1 MRICKVAAFPHLRAP
16 FMPELDK
23 TYTPA
28 DVESRWYQ
36 RWLDDKCFEA
46 DPARVSE
53 TRPAYS
59 IVIPPPNVTGVLHM
73 GHVLNNTIQDIL
85 CRRAR
90 MLGKEV
96 LWLPG
101 TDHAG
106 LATQNVVE
114 KTLKK
119 QGVIKH
125 RDDLGREK
133 LIEKIWEWKGTQ
145 GDIIIDQLKKLG
157 SSCDWS
163 RQRFTF
169 DPDYNACVMRVF
181 VDLYKK
187 GLIYRGKRMVNWC
200 PSSLTAL
207 SDEEVIMKEQKGSMY
222 HFRVEVIDDDTR
234 PQTARP
240 RAVDIT
246 EQEEQNAHHEHTR
259 TDPHTGCR
267 TFIHGN
273 RFDERAGPYLSA
285 ANRRTVGAAAACLA
299 QSQRTG
305 ADAPSGESRWEEF
318 RALLA
323 TGQFR
328 ELNLIDLAQ
337 LGIRAFGDEPL
348 AAADESLKQL
358 KAGAEAQP
366 FLDHARGVVYK
377 IFASDASGNAGRK
390 VTVSTSPTARPYIEY
405 EDSHPLEA
413 LEKLALLHEIGG
425 LPTEILGVTAQGD
438 WVLAQPEATPVTE
451 SEIGAAR
458 AEAVAL
464 VGGVQVNESGLEDIR
479 VVWHRG
485 RAWIISD
492 LHLRNI
498 MRDSE
503 GKARIMDALIV
514 PVPKSL
520 TARYESVRQA
530 IREAKE
536 KAGILS
542 SATHAQEELSLF
554 PSADRKTWL
563 TIATTRPETIPGDTA
578 IAVNPKDER
587 YAHLIGKHIRRPLPL
602 ENQAAIPIVGDEHVD
617 FAFGTGVLKVTPA
630 HDKADFEIGQRHKL
644 EIIDV
649 LHPNGLLNELAG
661 KDLAG
666 LDRFEGRKKAVDLL
680 TEMGA
685 MIKAEPHQNNVGY
698 SERAD
703 VPIEPRL
710 SEQWFLKYPSVKE
723 SQAVVASGEMKF
735 HPDRWAKVY
744 DHWMTGLQDWCISRQ
759 VWWGHRIP
767 VWHSMAKDSDELRA
781 FSEFS
786 NKTGLSKSDSWTEH
800 CLSGV
805 KGEATLVTVYQNN
818 DEGETRIEAVT
829 DSEAEIEK
837 LKSMGFT
844 QDPDVLDTWFSSW
857 LWPFATMGW
866 PEKTSTLKA
875 FYPTTDLV
883 TGPDIIFFWVARM
896 IMAGFEWMGELPF
909 KNVYFTG
916 IIRDKQGRK
925 MSKSLGNSP
934 DPLELIASYSAD
946 ALRFGIMRS
955 APLGQDICFDDKNVE
970 LGRNFCTKLWNAAR
984 FRQMQGGEVETEISA
999 ALLSSDDK
1007 WILLRLNTA
1016 IAEVSTALEEYRF
1029 SDATATLYRFFWSEY
1044 CDWYIEA
1051 SKAVLQGSDDKRKA
1065 NTLAVIDFVLGH
1077 TLRLFHPF
1085 MPFITEELWHGMGF
1099 NTDLPENQGGKS
1111 IMFAPWPKPLDEDEL
1126 AHFGILPED
1135 EKTANDKYEAVN
1147 LGRGLK
1153 STFNINKRVRFV
1165 LKPSQELPAHEVEVL
1180 RILLNA
1186 EPLDVDADFAATKGT
1201 PSAITPLGTIFLPL
1215 DGIID
1220 VEAERARVGKELAK
1234 VESELEKVIAKLADE
1249 NFTSKVPQ
1257 KVLDEHQLRKTDWQ
1271 EKLAKLREM
1280 MAALG

>member
-1 MRICKVAAFPHLRAP
+1 
-16 FMPELDK
+16 MPELDK

-59 IVIPPPNVTGVLHM
+59 IVIPPPNVTGILTL

-106 LATQNVVE
+106 IATQNVVE

-125 RDDLGREK
+125 RDDLGREG
-133 LIEKIWEWKGTQ
+133 LVAKIWEWKEKHG
-145 GDIIIDQLKKLG
+145 GIIIEQLKKLG
-157 SSCDWS
+157 ASCDWS
-163 RQRFTF
+163 RERFTF
-169 DPDYNACVMRVF
+169 DDDYNACVMRVF

-207 SDEEVIMKEQKGSMY
+207 SDEEVVMKAQNAIMY
-222 HFRVEVIDDDTR
+222 HFKVEV
-234 PQTARP
+234 
-240 RAVDIT
+240 V
-246 EQEEQNAHHEHTR
+246 EE
-259 TDPHTGCR
+259 PG
-267 TFIHGN
+267 
-273 RFDERAGPYLSA
+273 
-285 ANRRTVGAAAACLA
+285 
-299 QSQRTG
+299 
-305 ADAPSGESRWEEF
+305 
-318 RALLA
+318 
-323 TGQFR
+323 
-328 ELNLIDLAQ
+328 
-337 LGIRAFGDEPL
+337 
-348 AAADESLKQL
+348 
-358 KAGAEAQP
+358 
-366 FLDHARGVVYK
+366 
-377 IFASDASGNAGRK
+377 
-390 VTVSTSPTARPYIEY
+390 
-405 EDSHPLEA
+405 
-413 LEKLALLHEIGG
+413 
-425 LPTEILGVTAQGD
+425 
-438 WVLAQPEATPVTE
+438 
-451 SEIGAAR
+451 
-458 AEAVAL
+458 
-464 VGGVQVNESGLEDIR
+464 
-479 VVWHRG
+479 
-485 RAWIISD
+485 
-492 LHLRNI
+492 
-498 MRDSE
+498 
-503 GKARIMDALIV
+503 
-514 PVPKSL
+514 
-520 TARYESVRQA
+520 
-530 IREAKE
+530 
-536 KAGILS
+536 
-542 SATHAQEELSLF
+542 
-554 PSADRKTWL
+554 TWL
-563 TIATTRPETIPGDTA
+563 TIATTRPEVIPGDQA

-587 YAHLIGKHIRRPLPL
+587 YAHLIGKHVRRPLPL
-602 ENQAAIPIVGDEHVD
+602 ENQELLPIIADEHVD
-617 FAFGTGVLKVTPA
+617 FTFGTGVLKVTPA
-630 HDKADFEIGQRHKL
+630 HDKADFEIAQRHNL
-644 EIIDV
+644 PAVDV
-649 LHPNGLLNELAG
+649 MHPNGTLNELAG

-666 LDRFEGRKKAVDLL
+666 MERFAARKRAAELL
-680 TEMGA
+680 
-685 MIKAEPHQNNVGY
+685 AEIGSLVKEDPYQNNLGY

-703 VPIEPRL
+703 VPIESRL

-723 SQAVVASGEMKF
+723 SQEVVANGEMKF
-735 HPDRWAKVY
+735 YPDRWAKVY

-767 VWHSMAKDSDELRA
+767 VWYRGE
-781 FSEFS
+781 E
-786 NKTGLSKSDSWTEH
+786 TYCGTEAPQ
-800 CLSGV
+800 
-805 KGEATLVTVYQNN
+805 GEGWQ
-818 DEGETRIEAVT
+818 
-829 DSEAEIEK
+829 
-837 LKSMGFT
+837 

-866 PEKTSTLKA
+866 TGDKTHDSSIPTLRA

-934 DPLELIASYSAD
+934 DPLELIANYSAD

-955 APLGQDICFDDKNVE
+955 APLGQDICFDEKNVE

-984 FRQMQGGEVETEISA
+984 FRQMQGGAVETEISA

-1051 SKAVLQGSDDKRKA
+1051 SKAVLQGSDAKRKE
-1065 NTLAVIDFVLGH
+1065 NTLAVIDFVLGQ

-1085 MPFITEELWHGMGF
+1085 LPFITEELWHGMGF
-1099 NTDLPENQGGKS
+1099 NADMPENQGGKS
-1111 IMFAPWPKPLDEDEL
+1111 IMFAPWPKPLDADEL

-1153 STFNINKRVRFV
+1153 STFNINKKVRFF
-1165 LKPSQELPAHEVEVL
+1165 LKPSQELPDYEIEVL

-1186 EPLDVDADFAATKGT
+1186 EPLDVDASFTPTKGT
-1201 PSAITPLGTIFLPL
+1201 PSALTPLGTIFLPL
-1215 DGIID
+1215 DGLID
-1220 VEAERARVGKELAK
+1220 VEAERARIGKELAK
-1234 VESELEKVIAKLADE
+1234 TESELEKVTMKLADE

-1257 KVLDEHQLRKTDWQ
+1257 KVLDEHQQRKTDWQ
-1271 EKLAKLREM
+1271 EKLAKLKEM
-1280 MAALG
+1280 MTALG